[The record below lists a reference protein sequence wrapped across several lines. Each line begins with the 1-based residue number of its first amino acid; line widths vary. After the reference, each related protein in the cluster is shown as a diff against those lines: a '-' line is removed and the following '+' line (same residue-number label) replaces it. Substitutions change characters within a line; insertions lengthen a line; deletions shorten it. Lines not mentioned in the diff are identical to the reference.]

1 MLTILCLVM
10 LVICCKLQKMKLDQ
24 KFRASR
30 IGEPRES
37 REDTQESRGGS
48 GHKNRAHGAQQD
60 PYQSRESAAELNP
73 QSNRNKA

>member
-1 MLTILCLVM
+1 
-10 LVICCKLQKMKLDQ
+10 MKLDQ

-48 GHKNRAHGAQQD
+48 GHQNRAHGAQQD